1 MLILNQ
7 NAKVFNRDQNK
18 RSNNKRFTGI
28 KFSPRLEHVRY
39 KVEIMQC
46 LNGGVRRMQVVSD
59 AFQIRISSSVVELQR
74 DLLKIYQEA
83 NYSVEEFIRIIY
95 KINQEEEDKIQSKNY
110 PFIFIISLLADLNA
124 WGAIFEFYRSQLYVS
139 LPNLTS
145 GVFDNSVKDKIQ
157 SSLVRLRATQ
167 TIYSPPISEERALE
181 VLATGQI
188 ELIEV
193 NDTNSTEAE
202 IFRSGIT
209 TWSMPYRTREGRS
222 RRFVLLGSLND
233 LRVPIG
239 LLEIGDEAP
248 LNPPRDALM
257 GLNVKFED
265 LNSEDLLS
273 LATRFENIRKCLLPE
288 GLPSNWHGD
297 VIDLIESASDIMIKG
312 KGRSGTFKEVGAKK
326 RLTYL
331 ARLVSAEAA
340 CRGLDKE
347 GNNGFQ
353 EGLRV
358 LRDLSVPRVNVE
370 LVICGA
376 LPPFG
381 PLLAGKLV
389 ASMGCHPRIR
399 DFVDR
404 DFGIIAKEV
413 FDTGKLKKYLPSSG
427 TLLVT
432 TKGLYPG
439 HSSQYKGVK
448 FPVAVGDTGKLVK
461 IGDTIGQTTSH
472 LAARTV
478 KYAALSTESLGASA
492 ISRVF
497 GSGGGKRQRT
507 ISNAI
512 RTLGLPSELA
522 FAYISRPIYAF
533 SLVSNLDR
541 VILFNEDPLWRT
553 SPYIYKDRED
563 IYCSNA
569 LEIWRDKWLSKAK
582 QRAL

>member
-1 MLILNQ
+1 MLIINEST
-7 NAKVFNRDQNK
+7 KVFRRHRNRRLKNQ
-18 RSNNKRFTGI
+18 RLAGF
-28 KFSPRLEHVRY
+28 KFSPRLEYVRY
-39 KVEIMQC
+39 KVEVMQF
-46 LNGGVRRMQVVSD
+46 LNGEVRRVQVVSD
-59 AFQIRISSSVVELQR
+59 AFQIRISPAVVELQR
-74 DLLKIYQEA
+74 ELLKIYQEA
-83 NYSVEEFIRIIY
+83 NYSVDEFIRIIH
-95 KINQEEEDKIQSKNY
+95 KINEEDDKSLSNNY
-110 PFIFIISLLADLNA
+110 SLIFLTSLLADLEA
-124 WGAIFEFYRSQLYVS
+124 WGAIFEFYRSQLYIS

-145 GVFDNSVKDKIQ
+145 GTFDSSVKDKIR
-157 SSLVRLRATQ
+157 SSLVRLRGRETSYAP
-167 TIYSPPISEERALE
+167 SVSEGKALE
-181 VLATGQI
+181 ILSSGQI
-188 ELIEV
+188 DLIEV
-193 NDTNSTEAE
+193 DDTNSYEAE
-202 IFRSGIT
+202 IYRSGIT

-222 RRFVLLGSLND
+222 RRFILLGFLND
-233 LRVPIG
+233 LKVPIG

-257 GLNVKFED
+257 GLNIKYED
-265 LNSEDLLS
+265 LKSEDLSS
-273 LATRFENIRKCLLPE
+273 LATRFENIRKCLLPD
-288 GLPSNWHGD
+288 GLPSGWDGD
-297 VIDLIESASDIMIKG
+297 VGDLIKGASEIMTKG

-331 ARLVSAEAA
+331 ARLVNAEAA
-340 CRGLDKE
+340 CRGINYE
-347 GNNGFQ
+347 SNNGFQ

-381 PLLAGKLV
+381 SLLAGKLV

-404 DFGIIAKEV
+404 DFGIIAKEI
-413 FDTGKLKKYLPSSG
+413 FDTGKLSKYLPSSG

-439 HSSQYKGVK
+439 HSSQYNGVK
-448 FPVAVGDTGKLVK
+448 FPVTVGEKGKLLK

-472 LAARTV
+472 LAAKTM
-478 KYAALSTESLGASA
+478 KYAALSSESLGASA
-492 ISRVF
+492 VSRVF

-512 RTLGLPSELA
+512 RALGLPSELA

-541 VILFNEDPLWRT
+541 MILFNEDPLWRT
-553 SPYIYKDRED
+553 TPYICKDEQD
-563 IYCSNA
+563 NYCTIA
-569 LEIWRDKWLSKAK
+569 LKIWRDKWLSKSK
-582 QRAL
+582 QRAI

>member
-1 MLILNQ
+1 MRSKNQ
-7 NAKVFNRDQNK
+7 RLAVF
-18 RSNNKRFTGI
+18 
-28 KFSPRLEHVRY
+28 KFGSRLEHVRY
-39 KVEIMQC
+39 KVEINQF
-46 LNGGVRRMQVVSD
+46 LNGEVRRVQVMSD
-59 AFQIRISSSVVELQR
+59 AFQIRISPSVVELQR
-74 DLLKIYQEA
+74 ELLQVYQEA
-83 NYSVEEFIRIIY
+83 NYSTDEFIGIIHQ
-95 KINQEEEDKIQSKNY
+95 INKEDDINTSRSY
-110 PFIFIISLLADLNA
+110 AFIFLISLLADLNA

-145 GVFDNSVKDKIQ
+145 GTIDSSVKDKIR
-157 SSLVRLRATQ
+157 SSLVRLRGTD
-167 TIYSPPISEERALE
+167 TSYEPPITDEKALE
-181 VLATGQI
+181 VLSSGQI
-188 ELIEV
+188 ELSEINDV
-193 NDTNSTEAE
+193 NSLEAD

-222 RRFVLLGSLND
+222 RRFILFGMLQELK
-233 LRVPIG
+233 VPIG

-248 LNPPRDALM
+248 INPPRDTVM
-257 GLNVKFED
+257 GLNIEYQELAHDD
-265 LNSEDLLS
+265 LSV
-273 LATRFENIRKCLLPE
+273 LANRFENIRKCLLPD
-288 GLPSNWHGD
+288 GLPTGWDGD
-297 VIDLIESASDIMIKG
+297 VKNLISEAGKIMIKG

-331 ARLVSAEAA
+331 ARLVNAEAA
-340 CRGLDKE
+340 CRGLNDD
-347 GNNGFQ
+347 NNGGFQ

-381 PLLAGKLV
+381 SLLAGKLV

-404 DFGIIAKEV
+404 DFGIIAKEI
-413 FDTGKLKKYLPSSG
+413 FDTSKLSRYLPKSG

-439 HSSQYKGVK
+439 HSSQYNGVN
-448 FPVAVGDTGKLVK
+448 FPVTVGEKGKLLK
-461 IGDTIGQTTSH
+461 IGDTVGQTTSH
-472 LAARTV
+472 LAAKTM
-478 KYAALSTESLGASA
+478 KYAALSSDSIGATA
-492 ISRVF
+492 ISRVY

-512 RTLGLPSELA
+512 RALGLPNELA

-553 SPYIYKDRED
+553 IPYD
-563 IYCSNA
+563 IKEGQNDYCSDA
-569 LEIWRDKWLSKAK
+569 LKIWRDKWLSKSE
-582 QRAL
+582 QRVL

>member
-7 NAKVFNRDQNK
+7 NTKVFRRYQNR
-18 RSNNKRFTGI
+18 RSNNQRFAGL

-39 KVEIMQC
+39 KVEIMQF
-46 LNGGVRRMQVVSD
+46 LNGEVRRVEVVSD
-59 AFQIRISSSVVELQR
+59 AFQIRISPSVVELQR
-74 DLLKIYQEA
+74 ELLRIYQEA
-83 NYSVEEFIRIIY
+83 NYSVDEFIRIIH
-95 KINQEEEDKIQSKNY
+95 KINDENDESVSNNY
-110 PFIFIISLLADLNA
+110 SLIFLISLLADLDA

-145 GVFDNSVKDKIQ
+145 DTFDSSIKDKIR
-157 SSLVRLRATQ
+157 SSLVRLRGTE
-167 TIYSPPISEERALE
+167 TTYSPPISENKAIE
-181 VLATGQI
+181 VLSSGQI

-193 NDTNSTEAE
+193 NDTNSSEAE

-222 RRFVLLGSLND
+222 RRFILFGSLND
-233 LRVPIG
+233 LKVPIG

-257 GLNVKFED
+257 GLNIKYED
-265 LNSEDLLS
+265 LNSEDLSS
-273 LATRFENIRKCLLPE
+273 LATRFENIRKCLLPD
-288 GLPSNWHGD
+288 GLPSGWDGD
-297 VIDLIESASDIMIKG
+297 VSDLIKGASEIMIKG

-331 ARLVSAEAA
+331 ARLVNAEAA
-340 CRGLDKE
+340 CRGINNE

-381 PLLAGKLV
+381 SLLAGKLV

-404 DFGIIAKEV
+404 DFGVIAKEI
-413 FDTGKLKKYLPSSG
+413 FDTVQLSKYLPSSG

-439 HSSQYKGVK
+439 HSSQYNGVK
-448 FPVAVGDTGKLVK
+448 FPVVVGEKGKLLK

-472 LAARTV
+472 LAAKTM
-478 KYAALSTESLGASA
+478 KYASLSSESLGASA

-512 RTLGLPSELA
+512 RTLGLPNELA

-541 VILFNEDPLWRT
+541 MILFNEDPQWRT
-553 SPYIYKDRED
+553 SPYIYNDLQD

-569 LEIWRDKWLSKAK
+569 LRIWRDKWLSKSK
-582 QRAL
+582 QRAI